1 MFRERSRAQEPLR
14 MTRLPLRSTAIV
26 VLWALGCGAS
36 GSKAV
41 VPDAPAPAQEKPAS
55 GRVWLPAGRFEMG
68 SPAGEAGRDV
78 DEGPRTEWA
87 FERFEMDVTPV
98 TTRAFAALQEQVR
111 AKDPQARWWTDAQT
125 PGTWQ
130 GRCNLE
136 SPRAD
141 HPVNCV
147 DWQAARAYCE
157 LVGGA
162 LPTEAEW
169 EYAARAS
176 TTTAWWWGASF
187 DAEHVVSSVAC
198 ATRGCAGSTA
208 PVVQAGARCNAW
220 GLCDMV
226 GNVWQWTAT
235 AYQEQLGA
243 EEGTVAPSDVPEK
256 PVHRGGSWLNHVP
269 SLFRSAH
276 RGLAYPKNG
285 LTGVGFRCVRRP

>member
-1 MFRERSRAQEPLR
+1 
-14 MTRLPLRSTAIV
+14 MTRLLFRSSAIFIPW
-26 VLWALGCGAS
+26 VLSCGAV
-36 GSKAV
+36 GSKVV
-41 VPDAPAPAQEKPAS
+41 VPDAPTPGHEGPS
-55 GRVWLPAGRFEMG
+55 RGTVWLPAGRFEMG
-68 SPAGEAGRDV
+68 SPAGESGRDV
-78 DEGPRTEWA
+78 DEGPRTELA

-98 TTRAFAALQEQVR
+98 TTQAFAARQEQVR
-111 AKDPQARWWTDAQT
+111 ARDPQARWWTDAQT
-125 PGTWQ
+125 PGMWL
-130 GRCNLE
+130 GRCNLS
-136 SPRAD
+136 SPRVD

-147 DWQAARAYCE
+147 DWRAARAYCE

-176 TTTAWWWGASF
+176 TTTAYWWGASF
-187 DAEHVVSSVAC
+187 DAEHVVGSVAC
-198 ATRGCAGSTA
+198 ATRGCGGGTA

-220 GLCDMV
+220 GLCDMA

-235 AYQEQLGA
+235 AYQEHLGA
-243 EEGTVAPSDVPEK
+243 EGAAAPSEVPAK

-276 RGLAYPKNG
+276 RGLSYPQNG